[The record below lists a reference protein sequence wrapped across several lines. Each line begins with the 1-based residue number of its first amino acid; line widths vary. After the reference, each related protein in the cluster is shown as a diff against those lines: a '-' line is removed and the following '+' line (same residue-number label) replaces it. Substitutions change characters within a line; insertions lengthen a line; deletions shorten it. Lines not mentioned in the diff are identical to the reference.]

1 MELFDVHVLGF
12 EVSEERATRALMR
25 VFGLSEASARI
36 FVHSVP
42 RVGKRRVPKPTAERY
57 IRALHAVGAIVEC
70 RLCAPSEAESSGVAS
85 LPSPA
90 ISSFPGVAVPHIM
103 QDSFGVMAPVA
114 YSPHM
119 PQIPKAP
126 RVPADLHAIRAR
138 KGPDSLAPHWRPTD
152 GPDPRRGT
160 SPRAPAAMASSGAAN
175 NSRRGEYTSGGGL
188 AEADL
193 QSPNPEG
200 LRSTNDDSGPGLP
213 SPTPGADLQDPDPD
227 PSATAHAAD
236 GAVFDSDGQLGSPR
250 PSPTPPLDPELPW
263 YAQPTHQL
271 IMAAVVIGSVT
282 LAATSG
288 MFETDASRLGRAF
301 EKAGIEAGQYD
312 RARAFLRASDSTL
325 EGTNKAEVTRLVE
338 GLLSAGAVEAWL
350 TGISHKSGLRT
361 SHQLLVQLP
370 EDPHKRRDVFEAYA
384 KLLPSSKRGAQDR
397 GQPFLSIVF

>member
-70 RLCAPSEAESSGVAS
+70 RLCAPSSSEGSGVAS

-90 ISSFPGVAVPHIM
+90 ISSFPGTAVPHIM

-119 PQIPKAP
+119 PTIPKAP

-152 GPDPRRGT
+152 GPDPRKAS
-160 SPRAPAAMASSGAAN
+160 SPRAPAATTATADSGRRLDFAA
-175 NSRRGEYTSGGGL
+175 GGGL
-188 AEADL
+188 AADGEL
-193 QSPNPEG
+193 QSPNPDALILG
-200 LRSTNDDSGPGLP
+200 PDVRPGLT
-213 SPTPGADLQDPDPD
+213 SPTVNLEEPSAN
-227 PSATAHAAD
+227 PSATAEAAE
-236 GAVFDSDGQLGSPR
+236 GAVFDSDGQLSSPR
-250 PSPTPPLDPELPW
+250 PSPAPPIDPELPW

-288 MFETDASRLGRAF
+288 MFETDSSRLSRAF
-301 EKAGIEAGQYD
+301 EQAGIEAGQYD
-312 RARAFLRASDSTL
+312 RARAFLRASDTAL
-325 EGTNKAEVTRLVE
+325 EGTNKADLTRLVE
-338 GLLSAGAVEAWL
+338 GLLSAGATEAWL
-350 TGISHKSGLRT
+350 TRIERKGGVRT
-361 SHQLLVQLP
+361 SHQLLLQLP
-370 EDPHKRRDVFEAYA
+370 EDPKKRKDVFAAYA
-384 KLLPSSKRGAQDR
+384 KLLPPSRQGAEDR

>member
-70 RLCAPSEAESSGVAS
+70 RLCSQSASDASGVAS

-90 ISSFPGVAVPHIM
+90 ISSFPGTAMPHIM

-138 KGPDSLAPHWRPTD
+138 KGPDSLAPQWRPTD
-152 GPDPRRGT
+152 APDPRKPS
-160 SPRAPAAMASSGAAN
+160 SPRAPAITSSGGETGARLGELSSGGALAAAELSSPNPAAFLISSGAA
-175 NSRRGEYTSGGGL
+175 
-188 AEADL
+188 
-193 QSPNPEG
+193 SPAV
-200 LRSTNDDSGPGLP
+200 DVD
-213 SPTPGADLQDPDPD
+213 D
-227 PSATAHAAD
+227 PSLGPSNAARAAE
-236 GAVFDSDGQLGSPR
+236 GAVFDSDGQLSSPR
-250 PSPTPPLDPELPW
+250 PSRAPPPDPDMPW

-282 LAATSG
+282 VAASSG
-288 MFETDASRLGRAF
+288 LFETDASRLSRAF
-301 EKAGIEAGQYD
+301 EQAGIDAGKFD
-312 RARAFLRASDSTL
+312 RARAFLRASDTRL
-325 EGTNKAEVTRLVE
+325 EGTNKAELTKVVE

-350 TGISHKSGLRT
+350 TGISHEGGVRT
-361 SHQLLVQLP
+361 AHRLLLQLP
-370 EDPHKRRDVFEAYA
+370 EEPAKRRQVFDAYA
-384 KLLPSSKRGAQDR
+384 KLLPPNKQGAEDR
-397 GQPFLSIVF
+397 GQPFLWIVY

>member
-70 RLCAPSEAESSGVAS
+70 RLCTPSSAEGSGAVS

-90 ISSFPGVAVPHIM
+90 ISSFPGTAVPHIM

-119 PQIPKAP
+119 PTIPKAP
-126 RVPADLHAIRAR
+126 RIPADLHAIRAR
-138 KGPDSLAPHWRPTD
+138 KGPDSLAPNWRPTE
-152 GPDPRRGT
+152 GPDPRMAS
-160 SPRAPAAMASSGAAN
+160 SPRAPAYSSGGETA
-175 NSRRGEYTSGGGL
+175 RREYAGGL
-188 AEADL
+188 GEAEL
-193 QSPNPEG
+193 QSPNPDA
-200 LRSTNDDSGPGLP
+200 LLISNDARPALT
-213 SPTPGADLQDPDPD
+213 SPTINLEE
-227 PSATAHAAD
+227 PSLGPSTAAHAAE
-236 GAVFDSDGQLGSPR
+236 GAVFDSDGQLSSPR
-250 PSPTPPLDPELPW
+250 PSPAPPLDPELPW

-271 IMAAVVIGSVT
+271 IMAAIVVGSVT

-288 MFETDASRLGRAF
+288 VFETDASRLTRAF
-301 EKAGIEAGQYD
+301 EQAGIEAGQYD
-312 RARAFLRASDSTL
+312 RARAFLRSTDTAL
-325 EGTNKAEVTRLVE
+325 EGTDKAEVTKLVE
-338 GLLSAGAVEAWL
+338 AMLSAGAVEAWV
-350 TGISHKSGLRT
+350 TGITEKSDLRT
-361 SHQLLVQLP
+361 SHQLLIQLP
-370 EDPHKRRDVFEAYA
+370 DDAQKRRAVFDAYA
-384 KLLPSSKRGAQDR
+384 KLLPPSRQGAEDR